1 MLVFEEAGGLPD
13 HNRTRINPDSF
24 GKCDAKGE
32 ISMLGLDNDPIQAPP
47 AVGTAAQAAPPLPT
61 EQLAAESVPQAVRK
75 PPEPLM
81 RIIMP
86 VVMVAAIGAMVA
98 IFALSG
104 RGISPMMMVF
114 PLMMIMGL
122 LTTLNPPEKAGDI
135 DESRRVYLRHLD
147 ALAARARGNAVLQRE
162 HVEFFHP
169 HPKHLVNAVD
179 AERVWERTGA
189 EPRAFEVRVGTGN
202 SSLCTPVEVADPGS
216 PEDLDPVCAVSLRRT
231 VAAVSVVPRMPI
243 VIQLSAFPLL
253 TLAGPRA
260 HETARSIVAQLAFF
274 HGPEAVGLEISA
286 AGLEAA
292 KWLPHTRD
300 PGSADFTVAV
310 VEATSPKA
318 MAYGDADC
326 GIAVTADPEAFVHD
340 DALHLM
346 CGEIVAA
353 VTSTGVERLGV
364 ADEFSAGAAEFIY
377 RNVAFYRRPEHGSE
391 SSARGGGLLDL
402 LGIDD
407 IEHLAGPAMWPGRD
421 GSRHRL
427 TVPIGVDPEGAPVYL
442 DLKESAHGGMGPH
455 GLCIGATGSG
465 KSELLRTLVVALAA
479 THSPDELNL
488 VLVDFKGGATF
499 LGCDDLPHTSAV
511 ITNLEDEAVL
521 VERMYDAISGEMN
534 RRQELLRKAGNFA
547 NLTDY
552 NEARTSTRPD
562 LEPLPSLLIVV
573 DEFSELLG
581 QHPNFA
587 DLFVAVGRLGRS
599 LGVHLLLASQRLE
612 EGKLRGLD
620 SHLSYRIGLR
630 TFSAA
635 ESRQVLGVPDAY
647 ELPADPGTGYIKTA
661 STELKRFK
669 ASYVSGPLMRP
680 AELTSPRHTAQVRLF
695 EGWDEVDEPAAAAS
709 IPDPSTSLLAEVV
722 SAAKQTAAA
731 RGQHAHTVWLPP
743 LPSRVA
749 LPDVCE
755 EMGELTASI
764 GLIDDPFHQRQHP
777 LTIDL
782 GVSGGHVALAGGP
795 QTGKSMAVRTIIASL
810 AATHTT
816 DQLGFYVIDAGG
828 GDSEVLETLPH
839 VAGVAGRGDEETVR
853 RVVDEVLGIVDKR
866 RARPART
873 VLVIDGWHSLVAPDS
888 KLEDLKDALATIAAE
903 GPSAGVHLVVTTQR
917 WNAIRPNVRDLI
929 GTRLELKLTEPM
941 DSLLDRKVQE
951 KLPAVPGRGITAAGK
966 SMLIAATAKEDL
978 AHIAAQ
984 AAEQTPVPKLK
995 VLPEKVA
1002 VDELS
1007 PLVPEESRD
1016 RILLGIG
1023 GRDVEPITHDR
1034 QHLLA
1039 IGASGAGKS
1048 TLVDTFI
1055 EALVHMPRERVRMVV
1070 IDPRRTHL
1078 RRATHPMVAAYGGST
1093 DAAKAALADTAATLT
1108 GRLPGPDVTAD
1119 QLATR
1124 SWWSGPDIYVVVDD
1138 LELVGEDTLRPLL
1151 PLIPHAQDIGL
1162 HIVAARKFG
1171 GAGRALLAP
1180 FLAAL
1185 KDQLPDVVL
1194 MSGTREEGALFGIR
1208 PLPLRPGR
1216 GIFVRDNEQLGPIHI
1231 AHSTPLDVHAG
1242 ATIPEETP

>member
-1 MLVFEEAGGLPD
+1 
-13 HNRTRINPDSF
+13 
-24 GKCDAKGE
+24 
-32 ISMLGLDNDPIQAPP
+32 MLGLDNDPIQAPP
-47 AVGTAAQAAPPLPT
+47 AAGTTAQTAPPLPT
-61 EQLAAESVPQAVRK
+61 GQLDAESVPQAVRK

-147 ALAARARGNAVLQRE
+147 ALAERARSNAAQQRE

-169 HPKHLVNAVD
+169 HPDHLVNAVD
-179 AERVWERTGA
+179 AERVWERTSKD
-189 EPRAFEVRVGTGN
+189 PRAYEVRVGTGR

-231 VAAVSVVPRMPI
+231 VAAVSTVPRMPI
-243 VIQLSAFPLL
+243 VIQLEAFPLL

-260 HETARSIVAQLAFF
+260 HEVARSIVAQLAFF
-274 HGPEAVGLEISA
+274 HGTEAIGLEISA
-286 AGLEAA
+286 PGLEAA

-300 PGSADFTVAV
+300 PGAASFTVAV
-310 VEATSPKA
+310 VDAASPKA
-318 MAYGDADC
+318 MAYGEADC
-326 GIAVTADPEAFVHD
+326 VLAVTEDTDAFVHD
-340 DALHLM
+340 DALHLL
-346 CGEIVAA
+346 CGDEIDA
-353 VTSTGVERLGV
+353 VTTSGVERLGET
-364 ADEFSAGAAEFIY
+364 DTFSAGAAEFIY
-377 RNVAFYRRPEHGSE
+377 RNLAFYRRPDNGNGNTP
-391 SSARGGGLLDL
+391 RGGGLLDL

-407 IEHLAGPAMWPGRD
+407 IDHLAGPAMWPGRE
-421 GSRHRL
+421 GSRQRL
-427 TVPIGVDPEGAPVYL
+427 TVPIGVDPNGGPVYL

-465 KSELLRTLVVALAA
+465 KSELLKTLVVALAA

-499 LGCDDLPHTSAV
+499 LGCEGLPHTSAV

-521 VERMYDAISGEMN
+521 VERMFDAISGEMN
-534 RRQELLRKAGNFA
+534 RRQELLRAAGNFA
-547 NLTDY
+547 NITEY
-552 NEARTSTRPD
+552 NAARTSTRPD
-562 LEPLPSLLIVV
+562 LDPLPSLVIVV

-635 ESRQVLGVPDAY
+635 ESRQVLGVSDAY
-647 ELPADPGTGYIKTA
+647 ELPADPGAGYIKTA
-661 STELKRFK
+661 STELTRFK

-680 AELTSPRHTAQVRLF
+680 AEPTSLGAAPQVRLF
-695 EGWDEVDEPAAAAS
+695 AGWDEVDEPAVAAAL
-709 IPDPSTSLLAEVV
+709 PDPTTTLLAEVV
-722 SAAKQTAAA
+722 SAAQKTAAA
-731 RGQHAHTVWLPP
+731 RGQSAHTVWLPP
-743 LPSRVA
+743 LPPRVG
-749 LPDVCE
+749 LPEVCE
-755 EMGELTASI
+755 ASGELKASI
-764 GLIDDPFHQRQHP
+764 GLIDDPYHQRQDP

-828 GDSEVLETLPH
+828 GDSGVLESLPH
-839 VAGVAGRGDEETVR
+839 VAGVAGRGDEEKVK

-866 RARPART
+866 RAFPART
-873 VLVIDGWHSLVAPDS
+873 VLVVDGWHSLVAADS

-903 GPSAGVHLVVTTQR
+903 GPAAGVHLVVTTQR
-917 WNAIRPNVRDLI
+917 WNAVRPNVRDLI

-941 DSLLDRKVQE
+941 DSLLDRKLQE
-951 KLPAVPGRGITAAGK
+951 KLPAAPGRGITAAGK
-966 SMLIAATAKEDL
+966 SMLIAATAKEDI

-984 AAEQTPVPKLK
+984 AADQTPVPKLK
-995 VLPEKVA
+995 VLPARIA
-1002 VDELS
+1002 VDELAQS
-1007 PLVPEESRD
+1007 VPAKRRG

-1023 GRDVEPITHDR
+1023 GRDVEPVTFDR

-1039 IGASGAGKS
+1039 VGASGAGKS
-1048 TLVDTFI
+1048 TLVATVI
-1055 EALVHMPRERVRMVV
+1055 GQLATMPRERARMVV

-1078 RRATHPMVAAYGGST
+1078 RHADHPMVAAYGGST
-1093 DAAKAALADTAATLT
+1093 DAAKAALADTATTLT
-1108 GRLPGPDVTAD
+1108 GRLPGPDITAE
-1119 QLATR
+1119 QLAAR
-1124 SWWSGPDIYVVVDD
+1124 NWWTGPDIYVVVDD
-1138 LELVGEDTLRPLL
+1138 LELVGEENLRPLL
-1151 PLIPHAQDIGL
+1151 PLIPHAHDIGL
-1162 HIVAARKFG
+1162 HIIAARKFG
-1171 GAGRALLAP
+1171 GTGRALLAP
-1180 FLAAL
+1180 FLSAL
-1185 KDQLPDVVL
+1185 KDQLSDVVL
-1194 MSGTREEGALFGIR
+1194 FSGTKDEGALFGVR

-1216 GIFVRDNEQLGPIHI
+1216 GIFVRDNEQIGPIHI
-1231 AHSTPLDVHAG
+1231 AENTLSDVPSA
-1242 ATIPEETP
+1242 PQSEETP

>member
-1 MLVFEEAGGLPD
+1 
-13 HNRTRINPDSF
+13 
-24 GKCDAKGE
+24 
-32 ISMLGLDNDPIQAPP
+32 MLGLDNNPIQAP
-47 AVGTAAQAAPPLPT
+47 VAAGMSEEAAPPLPT
-61 EQLAAESVPQAVRK
+61 GQLDAESVPQAVRK
-75 PPEPLM
+75 PPEPLI
-81 RIIMP
+81 RILMP

-147 ALAARARGNAVLQRE
+147 ALAARARKNAVQQRK

-169 HPKHLVNAVD
+169 HPEHLVNAVHT
-179 AERVWERTGA
+179 ERVWERGA
-189 EPRAFEVRVGTGN
+189 DDPRAFEVRVGTGT

-216 PEDLDPVCAVSLRRT
+216 PEDLDPVCAVSLRRI

-243 VIQLSAFPLL
+243 VIQLEAFPLL
-253 TLAGPRA
+253 TLAGPGARDI
-260 HETARSIVAQLAFF
+260 ARSIVAQLAFF
-274 HGPEAVGLEISA
+274 HGPETVGIAVGA
-286 AGLEAA
+286 AGLEAT
-292 KWLPHTRD
+292 KWLPHTRAPRD
-300 PGSADFTVAV
+300 AEFTVAV
-310 VEATSPKA
+310 VDAGTPEA
-318 MAYGDADC
+318 MAYGDHDC
-326 GIAVTADPEAFVHD
+326 VIAVSDDPDAFVHD
-340 DALHLM
+340 DALHVT
-346 CGEIVAA
+346 CGETIDA
-353 VTSTGVERLGV
+353 VTTSGVERLGA
-364 ADEFSAGAAEFIY
+364 ADEFSEGAAEFVY
-377 RNVAFYRRPEHGSE
+377 RNLAFYRRPDNVAASV
-391 SSARGGGLLDL
+391 RGGDLMDL
-402 LGIDD
+402 LGIEDIDD
-407 IEHLAGPAMWPGRD
+407 LAGPAMWPGR
-421 GSRHRL
+421 GNSRQRL
-427 TVPIGVDPEGAPVYL
+427 TVPIGTSPDGAPVYL

-499 LGCDDLPHTSAV
+499 LGCEGLPHTSAV
-511 ITNLEDEAVL
+511 ITNLEDEAIL

-534 RRQELLRKAGNFA
+534 RRQELLREAGNFA
-547 NLTDY
+547 NVTDY
-552 NEARTSTRPD
+552 NDARSSTRPD
-562 LEPLPSLLIVV
+562 LDPLPSLLIVV

-647 ELPADPGTGYIKTA
+647 ELPADPGAGYIKTA
-661 STELKRFK
+661 STELTRFK

-680 AELTSPRHTAQVRLF
+680 AEESRPKDTPQVRLF
-695 EGWDEVDEPAAAAS
+695 EGWDDVDEPVAAS
-709 IPDPSTSLLAEVV
+709 IPDPSTTLLAEVV
-722 SAAKQTAAA
+722 GAAKETAVA
-731 RGQHAHTVWLPP
+731 RGQQAHTVWLPP
-743 LPSRVA
+743 LPPQVD
-749 LPDVCE
+749 LPAVCE
-755 EMGELTASI
+755 DAGELKASI
-764 GLIDDPFHQRQHP
+764 GLIDDPYQQRQHP
-777 LTIDL
+777 LLIDL

-816 DQLGFYVIDAGG
+816 DHIGFYVIDAGG
-828 GDSEVLETLPH
+828 GDSEVLESLPH
-839 VAGVAGRGDEETVR
+839 VAGVAARADEEKVR

-866 RARPART
+866 RASPART
-873 VLVIDGWHSLVAPDS
+873 VLVIDGWHALTAPDS

-903 GPSAGVHLVVTTQR
+903 GPAAGVHLVVTTQR
-917 WNAIRPNVRDLI
+917 WNSIRPNVRDLI

-941 DSLLDRKVQE
+941 DSLVDRKLQE
-951 KLPAVPGRGITAAGK
+951 KLPTAPGRGIIAGGK
-966 SMLIAATAKEDL
+966 SMLVAATAKEDI

-984 AAEQTPVPKLK
+984 AAGQTPVPALK
-995 VLPEKVA
+995 VLPERVA
-1002 VDELS
+1002 VTDLA
-1007 PLVPEESRD
+1007 VPEERRG
-1016 RILLGIG
+1016 RIVLGVG
-1023 GRDVEPITHDR
+1023 GRDIEPITHDR

-1048 TLVDTFI
+1048 TLVNTFI
-1055 EALVHMPRERVRMVV
+1055 SALSQMPRERARMVV
-1070 IDPRRTHL
+1070 VDPRRTHL
-1078 RRATHPMVAAYGGST
+1078 RCAHHSMVAAYGGST
-1093 DAAKAALADTAATLT
+1093 DTAKSALIDTATTLT
-1108 GRLPGPDVTAD
+1108 SRLPGPEVTAD
-1119 QLATR
+1119 QLAAR
-1124 SWWSGPDIYVVVDD
+1124 SWWSGPDIYVVIDD
-1138 LELVGEDTLRPLL
+1138 LELVGEENLRPLL

-1171 GAGRALLAP
+1171 GTGRALLGP
-1180 FLAAL
+1180 FLSAL

-1194 MSGTREEGALFGIR
+1194 MSGTREEGALFGVR
-1208 PLPLRPGR
+1208 PLALRPGR

-1231 AHSTPLDVHAG
+1231 AQSPLIDAPTTP
-1242 ATIPEETP
+1242 

>member
-1 MLVFEEAGGLPD
+1 
-13 HNRTRINPDSF
+13 
-24 GKCDAKGE
+24 
-32 ISMLGLDNDPIQAPP
+32 MLGLDNDPIQALP
-47 AVGTAAQAAPPLPT
+47 AAGTTAQTAPPLPT
-61 EQLAAESVPQAVRK
+61 GQLDAESVPQAVRK

-147 ALAARARGNAVLQRE
+147 ALAERARSNAAQQRE

-169 HPKHLVNAVD
+169 HPDHLVNAVD
-179 AERVWERTGA
+179 AERVWERTSKD
-189 EPRAFEVRVGTGN
+189 PRAYEVRVGTGR

-231 VAAVSVVPRMPI
+231 VAAVSTVPRMPI
-243 VIQLSAFPLL
+243 VIQLEAFPLL

-260 HETARSIVAQLAFF
+260 HEVARSIVAQLAFF
-274 HGPEAVGLEISA
+274 HGPEAVGLEISVP
-286 AGLEAA
+286 GLEAA

-300 PGSADFTVAV
+300 PGAAGFTVAV
-310 VEATSPKA
+310 VDAASPKA
-318 MAYGDADC
+318 MAYGEADC
-326 GIAVTADPEAFVHD
+326 VLAVTEDTNAFVHD
-340 DALHLM
+340 DALHLL
-346 CGEIVAA
+346 CGDEIDA
-353 VTSTGVERLGV
+353 VTTSGVERLGET
-364 ADEFSAGAAEFIY
+364 DTFSAGAAEFIY
-377 RNVAFYRRPEHGSE
+377 RNLAFYRRPDNRNGNTP
-391 SSARGGGLLDL
+391 RGGGLLDL

-407 IEHLAGPAMWPGRD
+407 IDHLAGPAMWPGRE
-421 GSRHRL
+421 GSRQRL
-427 TVPIGVDPEGAPVYL
+427 TVPIGVDPNGGPVYL

-499 LGCDDLPHTSAV
+499 LGCEGLPHTSAV

-521 VERMYDAISGEMN
+521 VERMFDAISGEMN
-534 RRQELLRKAGNFA
+534 RRQELLRAAGNFA
-547 NLTDY
+547 NITEY
-552 NEARTSTRPD
+552 NAARTSTRPD
-562 LEPLPSLLIVV
+562 LDPLPSLVIVV

-630 TFSAA
+630 TFSAT
-635 ESRQVLGVPDAY
+635 ESRQVLGVSDAY
-647 ELPADPGTGYIKTA
+647 ELPADPGAGYIKTA
-661 STELKRFK
+661 STELTRFK

-680 AELTSPRHTAQVRLF
+680 AEPTSPGAAPQVRLF
-695 EGWDEVDEPAAAAS
+695 AGWDEVDEPAVAAAL
-709 IPDPSTSLLAEVV
+709 PDPTTTLLAEVV
-722 SAAKQTAAA
+722 SAAQKTAAA
-731 RGQHAHTVWLPP
+731 RGQSAHTVWLPP
-743 LPSRVA
+743 LPPRVG
-749 LPDVCE
+749 LPEVCE
-755 EMGELTASI
+755 DSGELKASI
-764 GLIDDPFHQRQHP
+764 GLIDDPYHQRQDP

-828 GDSEVLETLPH
+828 GDSDVLESLPH
-839 VAGVAGRGDEETVR
+839 VAGVAGRGDEEKVK

-866 RARPART
+866 RAFPART
-873 VLVIDGWHSLVAPDS
+873 VLVVDGWHSLIAADS

-903 GPSAGVHLVVTTQR
+903 GPAAGVHLVVTTQR
-917 WNAIRPNVRDLI
+917 WNAVRPNVRDLI

-941 DSLLDRKVQE
+941 DSLLDRKLQE
-951 KLPAVPGRGITAAGK
+951 KLPAAPGRGITAAGK
-966 SMLIAATAKEDL
+966 SMLIAATAKEDI

-984 AAEQTPVPKLK
+984 AADQTPVPKLK
-995 VLPEKVA
+995 VLPA
-1002 VDELS
+1002 RIAIDELAQS
-1007 PLVPEESRD
+1007 VPAERD
-1016 RILLGIG
+1016 GRILLGIG
-1023 GRDVEPITHDR
+1023 GRDVEPVTFDR

-1039 IGASGAGKS
+1039 VGASGAGKS
-1048 TLVDTFI
+1048 TLVATVI
-1055 EALVHMPRERVRMVV
+1055 GQLATMPRERARMVV

-1078 RRATHPMVAAYGGST
+1078 RHADHPMVAAYGGST
-1093 DAAKAALADTAATLT
+1093 DAAKAALADTATTLT
-1108 GRLPGPDVTAD
+1108 GRLPGSDITAE
-1119 QLATR
+1119 QLAAR
-1124 SWWSGPDIYVVVDD
+1124 NWWTGPDIYVVVDD
-1138 LELVGEDTLRPLL
+1138 LELVGEENLRPLL
-1151 PLIPHAQDIGL
+1151 PLIPHAHDIGL
-1162 HIVAARKFG
+1162 HIIAARKFG
-1171 GAGRALLAP
+1171 GTGRALLAP
-1180 FLAAL
+1180 FLSAL

-1194 MSGTREEGALFGIR
+1194 FSGTKDEGALFGVR

-1216 GIFVRDNEQLGPIHI
+1216 GIFVRDNEQIGPIHI
-1231 AHSTPLDVHAG
+1231 AENTLSDVPSTPQS
-1242 ATIPEETP
+1242 EETP

>member
-1 MLVFEEAGGLPD
+1 
-13 HNRTRINPDSF
+13 
-24 GKCDAKGE
+24 
-32 ISMLGLDNDPIQAPP
+32 MLGLDNDPIQALP
-47 AVGTAAQAAPPLPT
+47 AAGTTAQTAPPLPT
-61 EQLAAESVPQAVRK
+61 GQLDAESVPQAVRK

-147 ALAARARGNAVLQRE
+147 ALAERARSNAAQQRE

-169 HPKHLVNAVD
+169 HPDHLVNAVD
-179 AERVWERTGA
+179 AERVWERTSKD
-189 EPRAFEVRVGTGN
+189 PRAYEVRVGTGR

-231 VAAVSVVPRMPI
+231 VAAVSTVPRMPI
-243 VIQLSAFPLL
+243 VIQLEAFPLL

-260 HETARSIVAQLAFF
+260 HEVARSIVAQLAFF
-274 HGPEAVGLEISA
+274 HGPEAVGLEISVP
-286 AGLEAA
+286 GLEAA

-300 PGSADFTVAV
+300 PGAAGFTVAV
-310 VEATSPKA
+310 VDAASPKA
-318 MAYGDADC
+318 MAYGEADC
-326 GIAVTADPEAFVHD
+326 VLAVTEDTNAFVHD
-340 DALHLM
+340 DALHLL
-346 CGEIVAA
+346 CGDEIDA
-353 VTSTGVERLGV
+353 VTTSGVERLGET
-364 ADEFSAGAAEFIY
+364 DTFSAGAAEFIY
-377 RNVAFYRRPEHGSE
+377 RNLAFYRRPDNGNGNTP
-391 SSARGGGLLDL
+391 RGGGLLDL

-407 IEHLAGPAMWPGRD
+407 IDHLAGPAMWPGRE
-421 GSRHRL
+421 GSRQRL
-427 TVPIGVDPEGAPVYL
+427 TVPIGVDPNGGPVYL

-499 LGCDDLPHTSAV
+499 LGCEGLPHTSAV

-521 VERMYDAISGEMN
+521 VERMFDAISGEMN
-534 RRQELLRKAGNFA
+534 RRQELLRAAGNFA
-547 NLTDY
+547 NITEY
-552 NEARTSTRPD
+552 NAARTSTRPD
-562 LEPLPSLLIVV
+562 LDPLPSLVIVV

-630 TFSAA
+630 TFSAT
-635 ESRQVLGVPDAY
+635 ESRQVLGVSDAY
-647 ELPADPGTGYIKTA
+647 ELPADPGAGYIKTA
-661 STELKRFK
+661 STELTRFK

-680 AELTSPRHTAQVRLF
+680 AEPTSPGAAPQVRLF
-695 EGWDEVDEPAAAAS
+695 AGWDEVDEPAVAAAL
-709 IPDPSTSLLAEVV
+709 PDPTTTLLAEVV
-722 SAAKQTAAA
+722 SAAQKTAAA
-731 RGQHAHTVWLPP
+731 RGQSAHTVWLPP
-743 LPSRVA
+743 LPPRVG
-749 LPDVCE
+749 LPEVCE
-755 EMGELTASI
+755 DSGELKASI
-764 GLIDDPFHQRQHP
+764 GLIDDPYHQRQDP

-828 GDSEVLETLPH
+828 GDSDVLESLPH
-839 VAGVAGRGDEETVR
+839 VAGVAGRGDEEKVK

-866 RARPART
+866 RAFPART
-873 VLVIDGWHSLVAPDS
+873 VLVVDGWHSLIAADS

-903 GPSAGVHLVVTTQR
+903 GPAAGVHLVVTTQR
-917 WNAIRPNVRDLI
+917 WNAVRPNVRDLI

-941 DSLLDRKVQE
+941 DSLLDRKLQE
-951 KLPAVPGRGITAAGK
+951 KLPAAPGRGITAAGK
-966 SMLIAATAKEDL
+966 SMLIAATAKEDI

-984 AAEQTPVPKLK
+984 AADQTPVPKLK
-995 VLPEKVA
+995 VLPA
-1002 VDELS
+1002 RIAIDELAQS
-1007 PLVPEESRD
+1007 VPAERD
-1016 RILLGIG
+1016 GRILLGIG
-1023 GRDVEPITHDR
+1023 GRDVEPVTFDR

-1039 IGASGAGKS
+1039 VGASGAGKS
-1048 TLVDTFI
+1048 TLVATVI
-1055 EALVHMPRERVRMVV
+1055 GQLATMPRERARMVV

-1078 RRATHPMVAAYGGST
+1078 RHADHPMVAAYGGST
-1093 DAAKAALADTAATLT
+1093 DAAKAALADTATTLT
-1108 GRLPGPDVTAD
+1108 GRLPGSDITAE
-1119 QLATR
+1119 QLAAR
-1124 SWWSGPDIYVVVDD
+1124 NWWTGPDIYVVVDD
-1138 LELVGEDTLRPLL
+1138 LELVGEENLRPLL
-1151 PLIPHAQDIGL
+1151 PLIPHAHDIGL
-1162 HIVAARKFG
+1162 HIIAARKFG
-1171 GAGRALLAP
+1171 GTGRALLAP
-1180 FLAAL
+1180 FLSAL

-1194 MSGTREEGALFGIR
+1194 FSGTKDEGALFGVR

-1216 GIFVRDNEQLGPIHI
+1216 GIFVRDNEQIGPIHI
-1231 AHSTPLDVHAG
+1231 AENTLSDVPSA
-1242 ATIPEETP
+1242 PQSEETP

>member
-1 MLVFEEAGGLPD
+1 
-13 HNRTRINPDSF
+13 
-24 GKCDAKGE
+24 
-32 ISMLGLDNDPIQAPP
+32 MLGLDNDPIQALP
-47 AVGTAAQAAPPLPT
+47 AAGTTAQTAPPLPT
-61 EQLAAESVPQAVRK
+61 GQLDAESVPQAVRK

-86 VVMVAAIGAMVA
+86 VVMVAAIGTMVA

-147 ALAARARGNAVLQRE
+147 ALAERARSNAAQQRE

-169 HPKHLVNAVD
+169 HPDHLVNAVD
-179 AERVWERTGA
+179 AERVWERTSKD
-189 EPRAFEVRVGTGN
+189 PRAYEVRVGTGR

-231 VAAVSVVPRMPI
+231 VAAVSTVPRMPI
-243 VIQLSAFPLL
+243 VIQLEAFPLL

-260 HETARSIVAQLAFF
+260 HEVARSIVAQLAFF
-274 HGPEAVGLEISA
+274 HGPEAVGLEISVP
-286 AGLEAA
+286 GLEAA

-300 PGSADFTVAV
+300 PGAAGFTVAV
-310 VEATSPKA
+310 VDATSPKA
-318 MAYGDADC
+318 MAYGEADC
-326 GIAVTADPEAFVHD
+326 VLAVTEDTDAFVHD
-340 DALHLM
+340 DALHLL
-346 CGEIVAA
+346 CGDEIDA
-353 VTSTGVERLGV
+353 VTTSGVERLGET
-364 ADEFSAGAAEFIY
+364 DTFSAGAAEFIY
-377 RNVAFYRRPEHGSE
+377 RNLAFYRRPDNGSGNTP
-391 SSARGGGLLDL
+391 RGGGLLDL

-407 IEHLAGPAMWPGRD
+407 IDHLAGPAMWPGRE
-421 GSRHRL
+421 GSRQRL
-427 TVPIGVDPEGAPVYL
+427 TVPIGVDPNGGPVYL

-499 LGCDDLPHTSAV
+499 LGCEGLPHTSAV

-521 VERMYDAISGEMN
+521 VERMFDAISGEMN
-534 RRQELLRKAGNFA
+534 RRQELLRAAGNFA
-547 NLTDY
+547 NITEY
-552 NEARTSTRPD
+552 NAARTSTRPD
-562 LEPLPSLLIVV
+562 LDPLPSLVIVV

-635 ESRQVLGVPDAY
+635 ESRQVLGVSDAY
-647 ELPADPGTGYIKTA
+647 ELPADPGAGYIKTA
-661 STELKRFK
+661 STELTRFK

-680 AELTSPRHTAQVRLF
+680 AEPTSPGAAPQVRLF
-695 EGWDEVDEPAAAAS
+695 AGWDEVDEPAVAAAL
-709 IPDPSTSLLAEVV
+709 PDPTTTLLAEVV
-722 SAAKQTAAA
+722 SAAQKTAAA
-731 RGQHAHTVWLPP
+731 RGQSAHTVWLPP
-743 LPSRVA
+743 LPPRVG
-749 LPDVCE
+749 LPEVCE
-755 EMGELTASI
+755 DSGELKASI
-764 GLIDDPFHQRQHP
+764 GLIDDPYHQRQHP

-828 GDSEVLETLPH
+828 GDSDVLESLPH
-839 VAGVAGRGDEETVR
+839 VAGVAGRGDEEKVK

-866 RARPART
+866 RAFPART
-873 VLVIDGWHSLVAPDS
+873 VLVVDGWHSLIAADS

-903 GPSAGVHLVVTTQR
+903 GPAAGVHLVVTTQR
-917 WNAIRPNVRDLI
+917 WNAVRPNVRDLI

-941 DSLLDRKVQE
+941 DSLLDRKLQE
-951 KLPAVPGRGITAAGK
+951 KLPAAPGRGITAAGK
-966 SMLIAATAKEDL
+966 SMLIAATAKEDI

-984 AAEQTPVPKLK
+984 AADQTPVPKLK
-995 VLPEKVA
+995 VLPA
-1002 VDELS
+1002 RIAIDELAQS
-1007 PLVPEESRD
+1007 VPAKHRG

-1023 GRDVEPITHDR
+1023 GRDVEPVTFDR

-1039 IGASGAGKS
+1039 VGASGAGKS
-1048 TLVDTFI
+1048 TLVATVI
-1055 EALVHMPRERVRMVV
+1055 GQLATMPRERARMVV

-1078 RRATHPMVAAYGGST
+1078 RHADHPMVAAYGGST
-1093 DAAKAALADTAATLT
+1093 DAAKAALADTATTLT
-1108 GRLPGPDVTAD
+1108 GRLPGPDITAE
-1119 QLATR
+1119 QLAAR
-1124 SWWSGPDIYVVVDD
+1124 NWWTGPDIYVVVDD
-1138 LELVGEDTLRPLL
+1138 LELVGEENLRPLL
-1151 PLIPHAQDIGL
+1151 PLIPHAHDIGL
-1162 HIVAARKFG
+1162 HIIAARKFG
-1171 GAGRALLAP
+1171 GTGRALLAP
-1180 FLAAL
+1180 FLSAL

-1194 MSGTREEGALFGIR
+1194 FSGTKDEGALFGVR

-1216 GIFVRDNEQLGPIHI
+1216 GIFVRDNEQIGPIHI
-1231 AHSTPLDVHAG
+1231 AENTLIDVPSA
-1242 ATIPEETP
+1242 PQSEETP

>member
-1 MLVFEEAGGLPD
+1 
-13 HNRTRINPDSF
+13 
-24 GKCDAKGE
+24 
-32 ISMLGLDNDPIQAPP
+32 MLGLDNDPVQAPP
-47 AVGTAAQAAPPLPT
+47 APGTAAEAAPPLPKGKL
-61 EQLAAESVPQAVRK
+61 EAESVPQAVRK

-147 ALAARARGNAVLQRE
+147 ALAARARGNAAQQRQ
-162 HVEFFHP
+162 HVEYFHP
-169 HPKHLVNAVD
+169 HPEHLVNAVD
-179 AERVWERTGA
+179 AERVWERTSTD
-189 EPRAFEVRVGTGN
+189 PRAFEVRVGTGK

-231 VAAVSVVPRMPI
+231 VAAVSVVPHMPI
-243 VIQLSAFPLL
+243 VIQLEAFPLL

-274 HGPEAVGLEISA
+274 HGPEAVGLEINI
-286 AGLEAA
+286 AGLEVA
-292 KWLPHTRD
+292 KWLPHTRE
-300 PGSADFTVAV
+300 PGDTDFTVAV
-310 VEATSPKA
+310 VDANSPKA
-318 MAYGDADC
+318 VAYGEADC
-326 GIAVTADPEAFVHD
+326 VIAVSEDPDAFVHD
-340 DALHLM
+340 DALHLL
-346 CGEIVAA
+346 CGDDIEA
-353 VTSTGVERLGV
+353 VTTSGVERLGT
-364 ADEFSAGAAEFIY
+364 ADPFSVGAAEFIY
-377 RNVAFYRRPEHGSE
+377 RNLAFYRRPDNGSGNT
-391 SSARGGGLLDL
+391 SRGGGLLDL

-407 IEHLAGPAMWPGRD
+407 IDHLAGPSMWPGRE
-421 GSRHRL
+421 GSRQRL
-427 TVPIGVDPEGAPVYL
+427 TVPIGVDPDGAPVYL

-499 LGCDDLPHTSAV
+499 LGCEGLPHTSAV

-534 RRQELLRKAGNFA
+534 RRQELLRAAGNFA
-547 NLTDY
+547 NITDY
-552 NEARTSTRPD
+552 NAARESTRPD
-562 LEPLPSLLIVV
+562 LDPLPSLVIVV

-635 ESRQVLGVPDAY
+635 ESRQVLGVADAY
-647 ELPADPGTGYIKTA
+647 ELPADPGAGYIKTA
-661 STELKRFK
+661 STQLTRFK

-680 AELTSPRHTAQVRLF
+680 VETSSPRLAPQVRLF
-695 EGWDEVDEPAAAAS
+695 EGWDDIDEPAAAPS
-709 IPDPSTSLLAEVV
+709 IPDPSTTLLAEVV
-722 SAAKQTAAA
+722 PAAQQTASA
-731 RGQHAHTVWLPP
+731 RGQSAHTVWLPP
-743 LPSRVA
+743 LPSRVG
-749 LPDVCE
+749 LPAVCE
-755 EMGELTASI
+755 EIGELKASI
-764 GLIDDPFHQRQHP
+764 GLIDDPYHQRQHP

-795 QTGKSMAVRTIIASL
+795 QTGKSMAVWTIVSSL

-816 DQLGFYVIDAGG
+816 EQIGFYVIDAGG

-839 VAGVAGRGDEETVR
+839 VAGVAGRNDEEKVR
-853 RVVDEVLGIVDKR
+853 RVVDEVLGIVDRR
-866 RARPART
+866 RAFPART
-873 VLVIDGWHSLVAPDS
+873 VLVVDGWHSLTAADS
-888 KLEDLKDALATIAAE
+888 KLEDVKDALASIAAE
-903 GPSAGVHLVVTTQR
+903 GPAAGVHLVVTTQR

-929 GTRLELKLTEPM
+929 GTRVELKLTEPM
-941 DSLLDRKVQE
+941 DSLLDRKLQE
-951 KLPAVPGRGITAAGK
+951 KLPVAPGRGITAAGK
-966 SMLIAATAKEDL
+966 SMLVAATSKEDI

-984 AAEQTPVPKLK
+984 AAGQTPVPELK
-995 VLPEKVA
+995 VLPTRIA
-1002 VDELS
+1002 VDELV
-1007 PLVPEESRD
+1007 PLVPAERRG
-1016 RILLGIG
+1016 RIVLGIG
-1023 GRDVEPITHDR
+1023 GRDVGPVTHDR

-1039 IGASGAGKS
+1039 VGASGSGKS
-1048 TLVDTFI
+1048 TLVETAI
-1055 EALVHMPRERVRMVV
+1055 GALSAMPRERARMVL

-1078 RRATHPMVAAYGGST
+1078 VHADHPMVAAYGGST
-1093 DAAKAALADTAATLT
+1093 DAAKAAVTDTATTLT
-1108 GRLPGPDVTAD
+1108 SRLPGPGITAE
-1119 QLATR
+1119 QLAAR
-1124 SWWSGPDIYVVVDD
+1124 SWWDGPDIYVVIDD
-1138 LELVGEDTLRPLL
+1138 LELVGDDNLRPLV
-1151 PLIPHAQDIGL
+1151 PLIPHAHDIGL
-1162 HIVAARKFG
+1162 HIIAARKFG
-1171 GAGRALLAP
+1171 GTGRALLAP
-1180 FLAAL
+1180 FLSTL

-1194 MSGTREEGALFGIR
+1194 FSGTKDEGALFGVR

-1216 GIFVRDNEQLGPIHI
+1216 GIFVRDNEQFGPIHI
-1231 AHSTPLDVHAG
+1231 AHNALIDASAPT
-1242 ATIPEETP
+1242 PEETQ

>member
-1 MLVFEEAGGLPD
+1 
-13 HNRTRINPDSF
+13 
-24 GKCDAKGE
+24 
-32 ISMLGLDNDPIQAPP
+32 MLGLDNDPIQALP
-47 AVGTAAQAAPPLPT
+47 AAGTTAQTAPPLPT
-61 EQLAAESVPQAVRK
+61 GQLDAESVPQAVRK

-147 ALAARARGNAVLQRE
+147 ALAERARSNAAQQRE

-169 HPKHLVNAVD
+169 HPDHLVNAVD
-179 AERVWERTGA
+179 AERVWERTSKD
-189 EPRAFEVRVGTGN
+189 PRAYEVRVGTGR

-231 VAAVSVVPRMPI
+231 VAAVSTVPRMPI
-243 VIQLSAFPLL
+243 VIQLEAFPLL

-260 HETARSIVAQLAFF
+260 HEVARSIVAQLAFF
-274 HGPEAVGLEISA
+274 HGPEAVGLEISVP
-286 AGLEAA
+286 GLEAA

-300 PGSADFTVAV
+300 PGAAGFTVAV
-310 VEATSPKA
+310 VDAASPKA
-318 MAYGDADC
+318 MAYGEADC
-326 GIAVTADPEAFVHD
+326 VLAVTEDTNAFVHD
-340 DALHLM
+340 DALHLL
-346 CGEIVAA
+346 CGDEIDA
-353 VTSTGVERLGV
+353 VTTSGVERLGET
-364 ADEFSAGAAEFIY
+364 DTFSAGAAEFIY
-377 RNVAFYRRPEHGSE
+377 RNLAFYRRPDNGNGNTP
-391 SSARGGGLLDL
+391 RGGGLLDL

-407 IEHLAGPAMWPGRD
+407 IDHLAGPAMWPGRE
-421 GSRHRL
+421 GSRQRL
-427 TVPIGVDPEGAPVYL
+427 TVPIGVDPNGGPVYL

-499 LGCDDLPHTSAV
+499 LGCEGLPHTSAV

-521 VERMYDAISGEMN
+521 VERMFDAISGEMN
-534 RRQELLRKAGNFA
+534 RRQELLRAAGNFA
-547 NLTDY
+547 NITEY
-552 NEARTSTRPD
+552 NAARTSTRPD
-562 LEPLPSLLIVV
+562 LDPLPSLVIVV

-630 TFSAA
+630 TFSAT
-635 ESRQVLGVPDAY
+635 ESRQVLGVSDAY
-647 ELPADPGTGYIKTA
+647 ELPADPGAGYIKTA
-661 STELKRFK
+661 STELTRFK

-680 AELTSPRHTAQVRLF
+680 AEPTSPGAAPQVRLF
-695 EGWDEVDEPAAAAS
+695 AGWDEVDEPAVAAAL
-709 IPDPSTSLLAEVV
+709 PDPTTTLLAEVV
-722 SAAKQTAAA
+722 SAAQKTAAA
-731 RGQHAHTVWLPP
+731 RGQSAHTVWLPP
-743 LPSRVA
+743 LPPRVG
-749 LPDVCE
+749 LPEVCE
-755 EMGELTASI
+755 DSGELKASI
-764 GLIDDPFHQRQHP
+764 GLIDDPYHQRQHP

-828 GDSEVLETLPH
+828 GDSGVLESLPH
-839 VAGVAGRGDEETVR
+839 VAGVAGRGDEEKVK

-866 RARPART
+866 RAFPART
-873 VLVIDGWHSLVAPDS
+873 VLVVDGWHSLIAADS

-903 GPSAGVHLVVTTQR
+903 GPAAGVHLVVTTQR
-917 WNAIRPNVRDLI
+917 WNAVRPNVRDLI

-941 DSLLDRKVQE
+941 DSLLDRKLQE
-951 KLPAVPGRGITAAGK
+951 KLPAAPGRGITAAGK
-966 SMLIAATAKEDL
+966 SMLIAATAKEDI

-984 AAEQTPVPKLK
+984 AADQTPVPKLK
-995 VLPEKVA
+995 VLPA
-1002 VDELS
+1002 RIAIDELAQS
-1007 PLVPEESRD
+1007 VPAERD
-1016 RILLGIG
+1016 GRILLGIG
-1023 GRDVEPITHDR
+1023 GRDVEPVTFDR

-1039 IGASGAGKS
+1039 VGASGAGKS
-1048 TLVDTFI
+1048 TLVATVI
-1055 EALVHMPRERVRMVV
+1055 GQLATMPRERARMVV

-1078 RRATHPMVAAYGGST
+1078 RHADHPMVAAYGGST
-1093 DAAKAALADTAATLT
+1093 DAAKAALADTATTLT
-1108 GRLPGPDVTAD
+1108 GRLPGSDITAE
-1119 QLATR
+1119 QLAAR
-1124 SWWSGPDIYVVVDD
+1124 NWWTGPDIYVVVDD
-1138 LELVGEDTLRPLL
+1138 LELVGEENLRPLL
-1151 PLIPHAQDIGL
+1151 PLIPHAHDIGL
-1162 HIVAARKFG
+1162 HIIAARKFG
-1171 GAGRALLAP
+1171 GTGRALLAP
-1180 FLAAL
+1180 FLSAL

-1194 MSGTREEGALFGIR
+1194 FSGTKDEGALFGVR

-1216 GIFVRDNEQLGPIHI
+1216 GIFVRDNEQIGPIHI
-1231 AHSTPLDVHAG
+1231 AENTLSDVPSTPQS
-1242 ATIPEETP
+1242 EETP